1 MLSMLLRD
9 WLSSRSR
16 AVLETSLMTL
26 LLFLRSDWVDR
37 SAHLQIN
44 AALQP
49 PPSLHPL
56 RKEQGAHQSRSGVIL
71 KLAYSFLLCEK
82 CRLSLNFLFVLDL
95 PPHNA
100 FVVKKNPKI
109 LNHFSPQYNYYV
121 LKNVKNKFA
130 KIN

>member
-49 PPSLHPL
+49 PPHLPTPL
-56 RKEQGAHQSRSGVIL
+56 GRSREPIRV
-71 KLAYSFLLCEK
+71 E
-82 CRLSLNFLFVLDL
+82 
-95 PPHNA
+95 
-100 FVVKKNPKI
+100 VV
-109 LNHFSPQYNYYV
+109 
-121 LKNVKNKFA
+121 
-130 KIN
+130 

>member
-9 WLSSRSR
+9 WLSSRSL

-49 PPSLHPL
+49 PHLSTPSG
-56 RKEQGAHQSRSGVIL
+56 RSREPIRV
-71 KLAYSFLLCEK
+71 E
-82 CRLSLNFLFVLDL
+82 
-95 PPHNA
+95 
-100 FVVKKNPKI
+100 VV
-109 LNHFSPQYNYYV
+109 
-121 LKNVKNKFA
+121 
-130 KIN
+130 

>member
-49 PPSLHPL
+49 PPSPHPL

-100 FVVKKNPKI
+100 FVVKKKTQR
-109 LNHFSPQYNYYV
+109 F
-121 LKNVKNKFA
+121 
-130 KIN
+130 